1 MLCYVLRGGFVL
13 SDQTILTHFR
23 EEYSKIITGSND
35 FNPTCEATELCIFVD
50 AQDNI
55 SLTAGVIINVLCKN
69 KIPK

>member
-1 MLCYVLRGGFVL
+1 MLCYVLRVRFVL

-23 EEYSKIITGSND
+23 EEYSKIFTGSDD

-55 SLTAGVIINVLCKN
+55 SLTAGLLINVLCKN